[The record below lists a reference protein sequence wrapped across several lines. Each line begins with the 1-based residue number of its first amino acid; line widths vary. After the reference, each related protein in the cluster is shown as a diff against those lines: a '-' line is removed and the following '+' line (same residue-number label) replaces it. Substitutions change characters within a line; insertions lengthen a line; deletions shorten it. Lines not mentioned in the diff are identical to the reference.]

1 MRFSA
6 EAALSGFQQL
16 AASFIATAVVS
27 CSLAAYRSDL
37 CVVLRRRRTAP
48 PRFSSSPLTSISF
61 LLPPSLPLPTTDVV
75 LTLFYLIA
83 FTLKFFCDFR
93 CSCSARQ
100 LGFNNS
106 TNLIC

>member
-61 LLPPSLPLPTTDVV
+61 LLPPSLPLPTTDVSDSRRMRLALDLV
-75 LTLFYLIA
+75 LKEDNDLSPIIEMNAT
-83 FTLKFFCDFR
+83 
-93 CSCSARQ
+93 
-100 LGFNNS
+100 
-106 TNLIC
+106 